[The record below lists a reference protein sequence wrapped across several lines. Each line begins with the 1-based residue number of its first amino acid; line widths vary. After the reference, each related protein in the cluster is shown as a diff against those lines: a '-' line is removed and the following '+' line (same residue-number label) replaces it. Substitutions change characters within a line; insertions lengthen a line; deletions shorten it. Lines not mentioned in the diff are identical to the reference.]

1 MVMCGSRI
9 FRQGGPGHSDKKES
23 SENVLFQSSAYFTE
37 VNWSI
42 SKKSIIFQSSRGGSI
57 FSRGWGPFFLGG
69 WGMSNCL
76 FPIDTH
82 ITCDFSPPV
91 PLLDPHL
98 MVEYF
103 SISPDTHAILL

>member
-57 FSRGWGPFFLGG
+57 FSRGWGSIFFRGG
-69 WGMSNCL
+69 GGG
-76 FPIDTH
+76 D
-82 ITCDFSPPV
+82 V
-91 PLLDPHL
+91 ELLIPYRYPYYL
-98 MVEYF
+98 
-103 SISPDTHAILL
+103 